1 MANQKE
7 MQKKIT
13 TSLSQVID
21 PELKID
27 IVNLGLINQ
36 VTVQGNRAIVDL
48 TLTTLGCPLT
58 KILENDIRN
67 QLLSLSEI
75 QAVEVVLTWEPAWHR
90 GRLSPYARI
99 ALGL

>member
-13 TSLSQVID
+13 TSLSRVID

-48 TLTTLGCPLT
+48 TLTTLG
-58 KILENDIRN
+58 
-67 QLLSLSEI
+67 
-75 QAVEVVLTWEPAWHR
+75 
-90 GRLSPYARI
+90 
-99 ALGL
+99 